1 MANKIIDINARSGGR
16 AGLDNFDKFSEFYQK
31 KFVPLRTPKIDVK
44 RLFSPASID
53 AIPEF
58 IVNTYKIDGLEF
70 GNWVNQYRRLDF
82 CLNMVVALFDL
93 QKVLQF
99 PNNNLGINKSLNIAF
114 GARGASRAYAHYE
127 PASKVINLSR
137 DRRVDK
143 LAVNL
148 FGNKIA
154 PYDKDKDLYLAYAKQ
169 FREDASGYGS
179 FAHEYGHFLDYICG
193 EKYTKYNVALSGGA
207 KNLASYNNKN
217 KARLAFDYATLRP
230 IRNEIQE
237 TFLIAFESFLFTGK
251 DYDNPSGFYR
261 RVYDYADKRG
271 EYWSRLNEIWARI
284 FETYIAYKL
293 KKVGIVDKVL
303 IRDGKG
309 KYRNELGNA
318 ARNVYPTFGEMEKN
332 VKKIDAFINSIK
344 KKI

>member
-1 MANKIIDINARSGGR
+1 MANKIIDINARSGSR
-16 AGLDNFDKFSEFYQK
+16 AGKDNFNKFSEFYQK

-44 RLFSPASID
+44 RLFSPASIND
-53 AIPEF
+53 IPEF
-58 IVNTYKIDGLEF
+58 ILKTYKIDGLEF
-70 GNWVNQYRRLDF
+70 GLWVNQYRRLDF

-99 PNNNLGINKSLNIAF
+99 PANNLGINKSLNVAF
-114 GARGASRAYAHYE
+114 GARGASSAYAHYE
-127 PASKVINLSR
+127 PASKVINLTR

-143 LAVNL
+143 MAKDL
-148 FGNKIA
+148 FGNKLA
-154 PYDKDKDLYLAYAKQ
+154 PYANDIKLYEAYAKQ

-193 EKYTKYNVALSGGA
+193 EKFTRYNTALTGGA

-217 KARLAFDYATLRP
+217 KAREAFDDATLRP
-230 IRNEIQE
+230 TRNEIQE
-237 TFLIAFESFLFTGK
+237 SFLIAFESFLFTGK

-293 KKVGIVDKVL
+293 NKVGIIDKVL

-309 KYRNELGNA
+309 KYRADLGNA
-318 ARNVYPTFGEMEKN
+318 ARNVYPTYGEMEKN